1 MTTAS
6 SDGTSAPAAE
16 IDRRFLALA
25 VDRLLGWGLMA
36 GIGVASWFLLID
48 AGQAALGWIVVVLGV
63 LLVGLL
69 FAVLTGLRGLTPGK
83 ALLGLRV
90 VHHGTGTPIG
100 IGPAIMRS
108 LIVAAGTVP
117 LGFGLVTL
125 GWTVVTDPGRQR
137 RGFHDVIASSVVL
150 DVRPRAI
157 EEEPDADDGPRH
169 VVNLTAMRLRPAPVT
184 APPSRPAAPAGQSG
198 QRPGATDPVPA
209 ASATVRPPAQ
219 QPVQRPP
226 APQQSPAPQQP
237 GGRRPLEQRPPASPQ
252 PGLAGAPGPQRPE
265 QQGRRRRDVPED
277 TAPPRAPQA
286 PPAPQRPS
294 VDGDSTRAGKAMTRW
309 RVTFDSGES
318 FVVAG
323 LGLVGRKP
331 DARPGEQVAHLV
343 PLQSTDMSLSK
354 THAQFHLSPEGS
366 LVVMGRG

>member
-6 SDGTSAPAAE
+6 SDGPSAPAAE

-25 VDRLLGWGLMA
+25 VDRLVGWGLMVA
-36 GIGVASWFLLID
+36 IGVAAWFLLVD
-48 AGQAALGWIVVVLGV
+48 EGHAVVGWTVVVLGV

-125 GWTVVTDPGRQR
+125 AWTVVTDPGRQR

-157 EEEPDADDGPRH
+157 EEEPDSDDGPRH

-184 APPSRPAAPAGQSG
+184 APPSRPAAP
-198 QRPGATDPVPA
+198 
-209 ASATVRPPAQ
+209 
-219 QPVQRPP
+219 
-226 APQQSPAPQQP
+226 
-237 GGRRPLEQRPPASPQ
+237 GG
-252 PGLAGAPGPQRPE
+252 
-265 QQGRRRRDVPED
+265 
-277 TAPPRAPQA
+277 
-286 PPAPQRPS
+286 
-294 VDGDSTRAGKAMTRW
+294 
-309 RVTFDSGES
+309 
-318 FVVAG
+318 
-323 LGLVGRKP
+323 
-331 DARPGEQVAHLV
+331 RPGERPERPAATAGHPGAVSAV
-343 PLQSTDMSLSK
+343 RSCFSASCGSGGSIRSCR
-354 THAQFHLSPEGS
+354 SPSCVRSRARLRPPGPSSSSRSARRASGS
-366 LVVMGRG
+366 AWA